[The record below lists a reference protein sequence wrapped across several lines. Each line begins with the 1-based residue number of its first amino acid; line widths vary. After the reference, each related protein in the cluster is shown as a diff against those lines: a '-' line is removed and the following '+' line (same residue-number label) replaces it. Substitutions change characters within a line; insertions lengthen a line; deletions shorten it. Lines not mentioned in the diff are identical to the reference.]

1 MEKTK
6 ALGLTANEPDAVRAA
21 AAEFILEGLYAHRR
35 ISRNEERGFAAE
47 EKPGPAN
54 RASAKAKRARASVP
68 ISAADTTEALHE
80 VDQLLPLHRRR
91 FRHRRRRSAAGALR
105 FPAAER
111 LQQSSTCPFS
121 EWNEHTLED
130 LKQAI
135 QQALE
140 NGKLFDDD
148 ALQEMM
154 ERLQNMS
161 PEQME
166 QAARQP
172 GPEDG
177 RRRPHHASRS
187 PRTRPPAAPASGPD
201 TKVKFEVTDKS
212 LDFLGFKTLKDLLGS
227 LGKSQLR
234 PPRYARSGHR
244 HRGHRLVASSYEFG
258 DTLNLDISE
267 TLFSAIRREGAKV
280 PLNLEYS
287 DLHVHQCE
295 YQSSCATVLMLDCSH
310 SMILYGED
318 RFTPAKK
325 VALALAHLIRTQY
338 PGDSLRCVLFHDGA
352 EELAISQLARVQ
364 VGPYY
369 TNTRD
374 GLILAQRLL
383 NQEHKDMRQIV
394 MITDGKPSCLT
405 LEDGRMY
412 KNAFGLDP
420 LVISKTLEEV
430 NRCKKQGILINTF
443 MLASDYGLV
452 QFVQKVTE
460 ICRGKAYFTTPY
472 TLGQYLLMDYMNRK
486 TRTIQ

>member
-1 MEKTK
+1 MGIDAQDLLQ
-6 ALGLTANEPDAVRAA
+6 ALSDFL
-21 AAEFILEGLYAHRR
+21 LE
-35 ISRNEERGFAAE
+35 SGF
-47 EKPGPAN
+47 N
-54 RASAKAKRARASVP
+54 
-68 ISAADTTEALHE
+68 T
-80 VDQLLPLHRRR
+80 QYM
-91 FRHRRRRSAAGALR
+91 
-105 FPAAER
+105 
-111 LQQSSTCPFS
+111 PFS
-121 EWNEHTLED
+121 ELNQHTLED
-130 LKQAI
+130 LKKAI

-140 NGKLFDDD
+140 QGRMFNDES
-148 ALQEMM
+148 LQEMM
-154 ERLQNMS
+154 EQLQNMS

-166 QAARQP
+166 KLLDNLIQKMVDEGHITIEEP
-172 GPEDG
+172 GD
-177 RRRPHHASRS
+177 
-187 PRTRPPAAPASGPD
+187 RPPAGAGAGKGPE

-227 LGKSQLR
+227 LGKSSFGRHDTRDL
-234 PPRYARSGHR
+234 ATGIEASG
-244 HRGHRLVASSYEFG
+244 STKQYEFG

-280 PLNLEYS
+280 PLDMDYS

-352 EELAISQLARVQ
+352 EELALSQLARVQ

-374 GLILAQRLL
+374 GLILAQKLL
-383 NQEHKDMRQIV
+383 NQERKDMRQIV

-420 LVISKTLEEV
+420 LVISRTLEEV

-443 MLASDYGLV
+443 MLATDYGLV
-452 QFVQKVTE
+452 NFVQKVTE

-486 TRTIQ
+486 TRTIH